1 MRIDI
6 LPKHLNYYKA
16 NLHSHSTLS
25 DGQPTPEQMKAA
37 YKEKG
42 YSILAITD
50 HNVFIPHNDMTEAD
64 FLMLNGIEYNL
75 DSNDGSART
84 CHFCAIARDPET
96 VIQPFFHRT
105 KYYFRGAIEA
115 RKSVRF
121 DPSKP
126 DYVRTYSHAGI
137 SEMMKGCAD
146 AGFFVTYNHPA
157 WSLERYPEYMGYEG
171 MHAIEMVN
179 NGCVVLGYPEH
190 NETVYDDML
199 MGGKRVF
206 CIATDDNHIV
216 ERDSFGAYTVIG
228 APALEYRAVTDA
240 LFAGTFYCSTGA
252 AIDEMY
258 IEDGT
263 LYVKTPPA
271 REIRVFTGARHAKC
285 IRGTREKPV
294 TELCFD
300 VSDPRCRYFRVTVT
314 DLDGNCAYSNAYYPA
329 ALGVTARE
337 KP

>member
-25 DGQPTPEQMKAA
+25 DGQTTPEQMKAA

-42 YSILAITD
+42 YSILSITD

-75 DSNDGSART
+75 DPHDGSART

-96 VIQPFFHRT
+96 VLQPFFHRT
-105 KYYFRGAIEA
+105 DYCFCGAIEA

-126 DYVRTYSHAGI
+126 DYVRTYSHEGV
-137 SEMMKGCAD
+137 SEMMKGCAE
-146 AGFFVTYNHPA
+146 AGFFVTYNHPV

-179 NGCVVLGYPEH
+179 NGSAVFGYPE
-190 NETVYDDML
+190 ML
-199 MGGKRVF
+199 TGGKRVF
-206 CIATDDNHIV
+206 CIAADDNHII

-228 APALEYRAVTDA
+228 APTLEYRAVTDA

-300 VSDPRCRYFRVTVT
+300 LTDPRCRYFRVTVT
-314 DLDGNCAYSNAYYPA
+314 DLDGNCAYSNAYDPRE
-329 ALGVTARE
+329 LGVAMRE
-337 KP
+337 TP